1 MVVSGVVTPDNFTVE
16 KVLMEVID
24 RKIGDK
30 HLELV
35 GDVAAACTVE
45 REVDTARRQSACMTD
60 AQVIAVAQLA
70 KRLEKQNGCPQ
81 DVEWA
86 IDADLPDGE
95 NLLALQSRPETVWS
109 QKKAEAKPK
118 AAYALGM
125 AGIVGTLNNPI
136 GKKN

>member
-1 MVVSGVVTPDNFTVE
+1 MVTPDNFTVE

-35 GDVAAACTVE
+35 GDAAACATVE
-45 REVDTARRQSACMTD
+45 RPVEKSRREAACLTD
-60 AQVIAVAQLA
+60 AEVIAVAALA
-70 KRLEKQNGCPQ
+70 KRLEKQNRCPQ

-109 QKKAEAKPK
+109 QRKAEARPK
-118 AAYALGM
+118 ATYATGM
-125 AGIVGTLNNPI
+125 AGIVGTLNNPLSA
-136 GKKN
+136 KN